1 MEAGELPPTVRK
13 TYGRGGLHPNHG
25 KQCANQNCQRPL
37 VTGKICAGIFCNRYE
52 CGHRGLAGQLNA
64 KRKADGAIIQKPA
77 IGAGQM
83 RAPLL
88 EKVNFS
94 DPSSDLCSNYPPESD
109 DDDERLS
116 GDVVREQRELHGM
129 NEAAL
134 AVQMTRLE
142 GEVRSAA
149 RSLARAQQRLQLARA
164 VQSLKG
170 RSNSSTPMATG
181 GAMREVCPENIN
193 SVGQLRVRAGPPAC
207 MLQPVFKLRLVGMH
221 GAYNGHSLHIPVEY
235 TINPEQGTA
244 FVGRA
249 ADCLVQLDLDA
260 DVCEKHFQIMAEPSG
275 AFALSP
281 VQGLVQINDIQI
293 PQCSFV
299 TLKQDDKIA
308 FSNSAFHVQLFVNS

>member
-1 MEAGELPPTVRK
+1 M
-13 TYGRGGLHPNHG
+13 HPNHG
-25 KQCANQNCQRPL
+25 KQCANQNCQQPL

-52 CGHRGLAGQLNA
+52 CGHRGLAGQLTA
-64 KRKADGAIIQKPA
+64 KRKADGAIMQKLA
-77 IGAGQM
+77 IGAGKM
-83 RAPLL
+83 RAPLV
-88 EKVNFS
+88 EMVNS
-94 DPSSDLCSNYPPESD
+94 SAPSSDLCSNYPESESD
-109 DDDERLS
+109 DDRLS

-129 NEAAL
+129 SEAGL
-134 AVQMTRLE
+134 AAEMTRLE
-142 GEVRSAA
+142 GEVRSAE
-149 RSLARAQQRLQLARA
+149 RSLARAQQRMQLARA
-164 VQSLKG
+164 VQSLKA
-170 RSNSSTPMATG
+170 RSNSINHNLSSSTPMATG
-181 GAMREVCPENIN
+181 GAVREVCPENIN
-193 SVGQLRVRAGPPAC
+193 SVGQLTGPPAC
-207 MLQPVFKLRLVGMH
+207 MLQPVSKLRLVGMQ
-221 GAYNGHSLHIPVEY
+221 GAYKGHSWLIPVEY